1 MNEEYPETSRKRIF
15 VLLFLLV
22 LLGGLATY
30 FAVNATTE
38 QNTAAAEQGGK
49 SDANE
54 PLAEPNLPKT
64 EPNQAPTDPNQP
76 SFDPNQPSFDPNQ
89 PPDREMED
97 PYDKKVLRPTHR
109 HPAFAERI
117 EERARM
123 VNWQIETGKGIKD
136 PNILSAMRTVPRH
149 AFVRSTEQRSAY
161 NDNALPLDYDQTIS
175 QPYIVAFMTDTLK
188 LTRSSKVLEIG
199 TGSGYQAAVCAE
211 MAQQVYTIEIVEEL
225 AKSAK
230 DRLKELGYR
239 NVFVKAGDG
248 YFGWPEQAP
257 FDAIIG
263 TAAAGRIPEPL
274 IEQLKPGGRMILPY
288 GSSGSLQNLI
298 LITKDKDGNIQK
310 KNVMPVRFVP
320 MTGEVQ
326 KPEEESKE

>member
-1 MNEEYPETSRKRIF
+1 MIEEYPETSKTRIF
-15 VLLFLLV
+15 VLLFLLI
-22 LLGGLATY
+22 LLGGLAIY

-38 QNTAAAEQGGK
+38 QNTVAAEQGNK

-54 PLAEPNLPKT
+54 PLAEPNQTL
-64 EPNQAPTDPNQP
+64 
-76 SFDPNQPSFDPNQ
+76 FDPNQ
-89 PPDREMED
+89 PPAEPNQPPGREMED
-97 PYDKKVLRPTHR
+97 PNDKKVLRPTHR
-109 HPAFAERI
+109 HPAFTERLV
-117 EERARM
+117 ERARM
-123 VNWQIETGKGIKD
+123 VDWQIEARTVKD
-136 PNILSAMRTVPRH
+136 PNVLGAMRTVPRH
-149 AFVRSTEQRSAY
+149 AFVRSTEQRAAY
-161 NDNALPLDYDQTIS
+161 NDNPLPIDYDQTIS

-225 AKSAK
+225 AKSARQ
-230 DRLKELGYR
+230 RLKELGYR

-248 YFGWPEQAP
+248 YFGWPEHAP

-288 GSSGSLQNLI
+288 GTPDGLQYLV

-320 MTGEVQ
+320 MTGQVQ
-326 KPEEESKE
+326 KPEEESKK

>member
-15 VLLFLLV
+15 VLLFLLI
-22 LLGGLATY
+22 LLGGLAIY
-30 FAVNATTE
+30 FAFNATTE
-38 QNTAAAEQGGK
+38 QNTAAAEQGEK
-49 SDANE
+49 YDANE
-54 PLAEPNLPKT
+54 SLAEPNRPPS
-64 EPNQAPTDPNQP
+64 EPNKPAAE
-76 SFDPNQPSFDPNQ
+76 PNQ

-97 PYDKKVLRPTHR
+97 PNDKKVLRPTHR
-109 HPAFAERI
+109 HPAYSERRI
-117 EERARM
+117 ERARM
-123 VNWQIETGKGIKD
+123 VDWQIEGRSIED
-136 PNILSAMRTVPRH
+136 PNVLGAMRTVPRH
-149 AFVRSTEQRSAY
+149 VFVRSTEQRAAY
-161 NDNALPLDYDQTIS
+161 NDNPLPIDYEQTIS

-211 MAQQVYTIEIVEEL
+211 MAQAVYTIEIVEEL

-288 GSSGSLQNLI
+288 GSSGSLQSLVLI
-298 LITKDKDGNIQK
+298 AKDKDGNIQK